1 MAANGKTDNLTYMD
15 YLEALS
21 VLVSVYEAKDRFITG
36 HSEKVTE
43 LATAIGK
50 QLFLTPD
57 LIEKIRISGKIHDIG
72 KVCIPDAILNKPTWL
87 TAEEWQYIKAHC
99 DTGERILQPIVADA
113 EILSMVRHH
122 HERFD
127 GKGYPDGISGE
138 QIPIGARI
146 LAAADAY
153 DAMMT
158 DRPYRTKIKIPTV
171 IAEVEREKG
180 RQFDPVVVDA
190 LIRTIRK

>member
-1 MAANGKTDNLTYMD
+1 MAVNGKTDYRTYMD

-36 HSEKVTE
+36 HSEKVADM
-43 LATAIGK
+43 ATAIGK
-50 QLFLTPD
+50 QLVLTPV
-57 LIEKIRISGKIHDIG
+57 LIEKIRITGKIHDIG
-72 KVCIPDAILNKPTWL
+72 KVGIPDAILNKATQL
-87 TAEEWQYIKAHC
+87 TAEEWQFIKAHC
-99 DTGERILQPIVADA
+99 DTGERILQQIVTDA

-158 DRPYRTKIKIPTV
+158 DRPYRGKIEIGAV
-171 IAEVEREKG
+171 IAEFERNKN

-190 LIRTIRK
+190 LNRIIRK